1 MSIILDL
8 PASLER
14 ERSAQA
20 VRSHLSPDDRYA
32 FERGQYK
39 AEYHNRL
46 VGDFDSKQQHAL
58 AKDNG
63 RDRTERDAGI
73 GMPLHSSVFI
83 ERLLKINPNLWF
95 ERSAYDAE
103 KIGIYLQVPVSMDY
117 LEGKRFLMGF
127 HDGILPEFVLLKKPD
142 GTGMT
147 GILRQGWRT
156 ILARL
161 LRMGVID
168 GLAQIEIMFGQPSCQ
183 SAYWACLTGK
193 RSHIE

>member
-1 MSIILDL
+1 MSLLLDL

-14 ERSAQA
+14 DRQSQA
-20 VRSHLSPDDRYA
+20 VRSRLSPDDRYA

-39 AEYHNRL
+39 AEHQERL
-46 VGDFDSKQQHAL
+46 VSDFDQKQQWAL

-63 RDRTERDAGI
+63 RDRTDQDAGI

-83 ERLLKINPNLWF
+83 RRLLQLNPSLWF
-95 ERSAYDAE
+95 ERSHCDTE
-103 KIGIYLQVPVSMDY
+103 KIGIYLQVPVSLDY
-117 LEGKRFLMGF
+117 IEGKRFLMGF
-127 HDGILPEFVLLKKPD
+127 HDGILPEFVLLKQPD
-142 GTGMT
+142 ELGHT

-161 LRMGVID
+161 LRMGVLG
-168 GLAQIEIMFGQPSCQ
+168 GLNQIEIVFGQPSCQ

-193 RSHIE
+193 RSAM